1 MRTTYKFRIYPNK
14 KQSGIL
20 EQTLQTC
27 RILYN
32 GLLAERRDKYKKTG
46 RSPSYYEQKRS
57 LMERKLDNPF
67 LREVHSQVL
76 QDVALR
82 LERTFERFFE
92 RTKKGQKAGYPRFKC
107 SNRYDSFTY
116 PQYGNGAILRDGKLL
131 LSKIGDVRIFQ
142 HRPIPPNATVKTCTI
157 RRDVDKWYAC
167 FSIEI
172 HDTPKTQ
179 GRRESHIGVDLGLN
193 SLVTLSNGEKVQPPK
208 FLRKMEKKL
217 KREQRRLS
225 RKKRNSQNRRKQVT
239 KIARAHRKI
248 RLQRADFNHKLS
260 RTLVNRFDAIGFE
273 NLEIPNTMR
282 NHYLAKSIAD
292 AAWNQLRLFTSY
304 KAEEAGKI
312 VKVVDSYGTTRDCSK
327 SGFPV
332 SKMLSE
338 RTHKCPNCG
347 LILDRDWNAAV
358 NILNRVGWD
367 TAKSTPAEIQPL
379 LQPRTEGAR
388 RVHETGSP
396 RA

>member
-1 MRTTYKFRIYPNK
+1 M
-14 KQSGIL
+14 
-20 EQTLQTC
+20 
-27 RILYN
+27 
-32 GLLAERRDKYKKTG
+32 
-46 RSPSYYEQKRS
+46 
-57 LMERKLDNPF
+57 
-67 LREVHSQVL
+67 
-76 QDVALR
+76 
-82 LERTFERFFE
+82 
-92 RTKKGQKAGYPRFKC
+92 
-107 SNRYDSFTY
+107 
-116 PQYGNGAILRDGKLL
+116 
-131 LSKIGDVRIFQ
+131 
-142 HRPIPPNATVKTCTI
+142 
-157 RRDVDKWYAC
+157 
-167 FSIEI
+167 
-172 HDTPKTQ
+172 
-179 GRRESHIGVDLGLN
+179 
-193 SLVTLSNGEKVQPPK
+193 
-208 FLRKMEKKL
+208 
-217 KREQRRLS
+217 
-225 RKKRNSQNRRKQVT
+225 
-239 KIARAHRKI
+239 
-248 RLQRADFNHKLS
+248 
-260 RTLVNRFDAIGFE
+260 IGFE
-273 NLEIPNTMR
+273 NLEIPNMMR

-327 SGFPV
+327 CGFPV